1 MPEVADDPTVATLT
15 AWLVLES
22 GDFAGAQS
30 IATVET
36 DSSLVSIE
44 VAEPGVLIKS
54 LVAPGDRVE
63 PGSPLAVLG
72 APGEVIEDVEQLMVE
87 LGLAVSP
94 EASDAHAHLR
104 AVPSGDPLYATTWP
118 PHEPEPGSADEMAA
132 SPEAEASGEPV
143 EVTTSTD
150 EPFEAAA
157 PRDEPA
163 ETVAPPAETVARP
176 IEVAP
181 PIEIAPAVE
190 IAPVEELVAAAS
202 ADPRDEPVV
211 VRRVVDWADT
221 VAEAVVDTVMVSDS
235 RSLGGAPVATPR
247 QVQLREVVA
256 ADQLSAV
263 FSSVDAVS
271 LIALVVKAV
280 ATTTRQVPLRP
291 DVLAVADVAVQRWT
305 PSGPV
310 APVVR
315 VANLMTVSSLTTT
328 LSDVEARAR
337 DGRLA
342 SGELEPAM
350 VTVVD
355 LGAEGVAEAA
365 LDATVGHPAVLTVG
379 ALREQAVVEN
389 GVVVPGTV
397 LALAFSCDADRINA
411 AAAARWLA
419 HLVRL
424 LEQPLLFLT

>member
-1 MPEVADDPTVATLT
+1 VARVLRMPEVADDPTVATLT

-44 VAEPGVLIKS
+44 VAEPGVLIRS

-72 APGEVIEDVEQLMVE
+72 APGEVIEDVERLMAE
-87 LGLAVSP
+87 LGLAVAP
-94 EASDAHAHLR
+94 GAADTHTHLR
-104 AVPSGDPLYATTWP
+104 AVPTDDALYATTWP
-118 PHEPEPGSADEMAA
+118 PHGPVAPV
-132 SPEAEASGEPV
+132 EPV
-143 EVTTSTD
+143 AVT
-150 EPFEAAA
+150 EPAAA
-157 PRDEPA
+157 EP
-163 ETVAPPAETVARP
+163 VATPVEPV
-176 IEVAP
+176 
-181 PIEIAPAVE
+181 PAVE
-190 IAPVEELVAAAS
+190 
-202 ADPRDEPVV
+202 EPVV
-211 VRRVVDWADT
+211 VRRVVDWADS
-221 VAEAVVDTVMVSDS
+221 VAEAVIDTVLVSES
-235 RSLGGAPVATPR
+235 RSLAGAPVATPR

-263 FSSVDAVS
+263 FSTVDSVS
-271 LIALVVKAV
+271 LVALVVKAV
-280 ATTTRQVPLRP
+280 AMATRQVPLRP
-291 DVLAVADVAVQRWT
+291 ELLTVADVAVQRWT
-305 PSGPV
+305 PSGTV

-328 LSDVEARAR
+328 LADIEARAR

-342 SGELEPAM
+342 SAELESAT
-350 VTVVD
+350 VTLVD

-365 LDATVGHPAVLTVG
+365 LDATVAHPAVLTVG

-389 GVVVPGTV
+389 GEVVPGTV
-397 LALAFSCDADRINA
+397 LALALSCDAERINA
-411 AAAARWLA
+411 ATAARWLA
-419 HLVRL
+419 YLVRL